1 MKMSDIEE
9 LIQAAANKDYAAA
22 TDRFNSLMSD
32 KISDAF
38 EQEKISLAN
47 NIFNGL
53 DEEEVDEL
61 EQDEDIETEE
71 DEEEFYEDEEDI
83 YLDDDDDEES

>member
-1 MKMSDIEE
+1 
-9 LIQAAANKDYAAA
+9 
-22 TDRFNSLMSD
+22 MSD

-61 EQDEDIETEE
+61 EQDGDIETEE